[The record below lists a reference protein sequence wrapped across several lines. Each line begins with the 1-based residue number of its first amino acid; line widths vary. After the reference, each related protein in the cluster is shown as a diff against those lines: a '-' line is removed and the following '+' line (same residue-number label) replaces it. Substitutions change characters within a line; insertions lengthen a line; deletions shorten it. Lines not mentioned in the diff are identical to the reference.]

1 MGDLAEDFAKAL
13 GWKERQC
20 GSILRETGWVS
31 IMLWFSPAEMPR
43 EELPDF
49 LSPLGLPDD
58 LMRAIPEGWNLLSL
72 YNCMGGWE
80 AELVGL
86 GDEYGN
92 FPSARGKAPTM
103 ARALAAGRP

>member
-1 MGDLAEDFAKAL
+1 MTHADLIARLESPEPLTDEQRAGLAEDFAKAL

-20 GSILRETGWVS
+20 DS
-31 IMLWFSPAEMPR
+31 
-43 EELPDF
+43 
-49 LSPLGLPDD
+49 
-58 LMRAIPEGWNLLSL
+58 IPEGWNLLSL

-103 ARALAAGRP
+103 ARALAAAILRAREMGK